1 MSLTSLSKTSLARRV
16 FTAVLVFVLVV
27 IVAVT
32 LALTGIFF
40 NSYESAASE
49 ELGSAAE
56 SAAAYLNSAP
66 PAARQEFFEAKADG
80 VRYTLIASDGTV
92 LYDNAVNAS
101 DLGNHADRPEVKSA
115 ASGGEATLTR
125 YSETLGTD
133 TMYAAI
139 GLSDG
144 SVLRL
149 AETRHSLVRFLSDML
164 LPMLV
169 TMAIAAVVCLAVTRA
184 LVKRLMKPI
193 DALDFADPLNNDIYD
208 EMKPLLGRI
217 DAQQR
222 RLREQNAQLEQA
234 QNMRRDFSSNV
245 SHEMKTP
252 LQVIS
257 GYAELIRDGFVDQAN
272 TSKFAGLIYD
282 EAQDMRHLIDDVLTL
297 SKLDASALD
306 DTAVPVDVVASAQGM
321 SKRLAKFAR
330 DEQVT
335 VRIDACAR
343 AVVLGNDTLIDEMV
357 HNLIENGI
365 RYNEPGGSVTV
376 TIALEPLREDE
387 QKDVALRSAVEAEG
401 ESKPERAEVARLT
414 TTAMVVLRVADTG
427 RGIPPEYRER
437 VFQRFFRVE
446 KSRSKETGGTGLG
459 LAIVKHA
466 VEYHHGSIEV
476 LDNPGGGTI
485 FEVRLPA
492 YGDGTSLY
500 GLPSL
505 YG

>member
-1 MSLTSLSKTSLARRV
+1 MPFSSLSKTSLARRI
-16 FTAVLVFVLVV
+16 FTTMLAFVLIV
-27 IVAVT
+27 IVAVS

-40 NSYESAASE
+40 NSYETAASE
-49 ELGSAAE
+49 ELGSSAE
-56 SAAAYLNSAP
+56 SAAAYLEHATP
-66 PAARQEFFEAKADG
+66 QAREEFFEAKADG

-92 LYDNAVNAS
+92 LYDNAVDAN
-101 DLGNHADRPEVKSA
+101 DLGNHADRPEVKDA
-115 ASGGEATLTR
+115 ASNGEATLTR

-133 TMYAAI
+133 TMYAAVE
-139 GLSDG
+139 LSDG

-169 TMAIAAVVCLAVTRA
+169 TMVIAAAVCLAMTSA
-184 LVKRLMKPI
+184 LVKRILKPI
-193 DALDFADPLNNDIYD
+193 DALDFTDPLDNQIYD

-222 RLREQNAQLEQA
+222 RLREQNTQLEQA

-306 DTAVPVDVVASAQGM
+306 DTAMPVDVVASAQSM
-321 SKRLAKFAR
+321 NKRLAKFAR

-335 VRIDACAR
+335 VTVDACTR
-343 AVVLGNDTLIDEMV
+343 AVVLGNDALIDEMV

-376 TIALEPLREDE
+376 TITLEPLSAAE
-387 QKDVALRSAVEAEG
+387 QKDVELRSAVEAEG
-401 ESKPERAEVARLT
+401 EPKPERAEIARLK
-414 TTAMVVLRVADTG
+414 TTAMAVLRVADTG
-427 RGIPPEYRER
+427 RGIPPEYRDR

-485 FEVRLPA
+485 FEVRIPA

-500 GLPSL
+500 G
-505 YG
+505 